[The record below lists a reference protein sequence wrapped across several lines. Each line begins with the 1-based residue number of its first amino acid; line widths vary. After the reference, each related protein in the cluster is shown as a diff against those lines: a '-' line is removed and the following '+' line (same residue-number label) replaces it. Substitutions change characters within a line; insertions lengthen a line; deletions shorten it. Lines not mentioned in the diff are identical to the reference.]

1 MNFIFESR
9 DSSLVINYHSGM
21 HASSFH
27 VFLASFPFFFFFL
40 LKECGPQMLPRIFE
54 GRGNS
59 SMIFFFKSSIR
70 QHDDTAFRVVMQ
82 LVNGDESKKSKL
94 LADKLN
100 FLS

>member
-1 MNFIFESR
+1 
-9 DSSLVINYHSGM
+9 
-21 HASSFH
+21 
-27 VFLASFPFFFFFL
+27 
-40 LKECGPQMLPRIFE
+40 MLPRIFE